1 MRRIAALLVPMLCFA
16 GCTGGPGTTEP
27 LPITPAGDAA
37 NAAVV
42 RRAVPIPAPADVTAP
57 TAAPAL
63 GVQITPPEG
72 TQYVCVTS
80 VAGARQQVAIEFAP
94 KVRELCRKHPEM
106 GPCQY
111 EREACRRSGGRVFEA
126 NGTEITRSTEAE
138 YDKRVFRVRFKAN

>member
-1 MRRIAALLVPMLCFA
+1 MRRIAALLVPMLWLA
-16 GCTGGPGTTEP
+16 GCAGGPGTREP
-27 LPITPAGDAA
+27 LPITPAGDVA
-37 NAAVV
+37 NATVV
-42 RRAVPIPAPADVTAP
+42 RRAVPTAAPVDVTAKA
-57 TAAPAL
+57 AAPAL
-63 GVQITPPEG
+63 GVQITAPAG

-80 VAGARQQVAIEFAP
+80 VAGAPQQVAIEFAP

-138 YDKRVFRVRFKAN
+138 YDKRVLRVRFKAN